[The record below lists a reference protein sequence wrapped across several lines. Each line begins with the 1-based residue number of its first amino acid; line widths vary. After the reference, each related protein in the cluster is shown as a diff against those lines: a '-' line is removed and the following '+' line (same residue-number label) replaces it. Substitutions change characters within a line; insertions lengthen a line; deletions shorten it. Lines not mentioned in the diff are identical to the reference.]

1 MAAILREVQ
10 VMEKALFG
18 AGCFWGV
25 EDFFRQV
32 PGVID
37 AVSGY
42 AGGTTDNP
50 TYKQVCNDETY
61 HAEVVEVAF
70 DPAKVSYASLIELF
84 FRMHNPTQ
92 KNRQGPD
99 FGTQYRSVI
108 FTHGA
113 EQQRVAEEVR
123 AKVDASGKWNRP
135 VVTQIEPAPP
145 FWKAE
150 DHHQRYFQKHGG
162 HCHVS
167 FAELAEEDAQ

>member
-1 MAAILREVQ
+1 
-10 VMEKALFG
+10 MEKALFG

-42 AGGTTDNP
+42 AGGTTQNP
-50 TYKQVCNDETY
+50 TYKQVCNDDTF
-61 HAEVVEVAF
+61 HAEVVEVSF
-70 DPAKVSYASLIELF
+70 DPSKVSYATLVELF

-92 KNRQGPD
+92 LNRQGPD

-108 FTHGA
+108 FTHGEAQARIAA
-113 EQQRVAEEVR
+113 EIK
-123 AKVDASGKWNRP
+123 AKVEASGKWQKP
-135 VVTQIEPAPP
+135 VVTQIEPAPT

-150 DHHQRYFQKHGG
+150 DHHQRYFEKHGG

-167 FAELAEEDAQ
+167 YAELQAEDAR

>member
-1 MAAILREVQ
+1 
-10 VMEKALFG
+10 MEKALFG

-50 TYKQVCNDETY
+50 TYEQVCNDETY
-61 HAEVVEVAF
+61 HAEVVEVSF
-70 DPAKVSYASLIELF
+70 DPAKVSYAALVELF

-92 KNRQGPD
+92 LNRQGPD

-113 EQQRVAEEVR
+113 EQQRVAEEIKAGVE
-123 AKVDASGKWNRP
+123 ASGKWKKP
-135 VVTQIEPAPP
+135 VVTQIEPAPA

-150 DHHQRYFQKHGG
+150 DYHQRYFEKHGG

-167 FAELAEEDAQ
+167 YAELQAE

>member
-1 MAAILREVQ
+1 
-10 VMEKALFG
+10 MEKALFG

-37 AVSGY
+37 AVSSY

-50 TYKQVCNDETY
+50 TYRQVCNDETY
-61 HAEVVEVAF
+61 HAEVVEVTF
-70 DPAKVSYASLIELF
+70 DPAKVSYRTLVELF

-99 FGTQYRSVI
+99 VGTQYRSVI
-108 FTHGA
+108 FTHSDDQA
-113 EQQRVAEEVR
+113 RVAAEEK
-123 AKVDASGKWNRP
+123 AKAEASGKWKQP
-135 VVTQIEPAPP
+135 VVTQIEPAPT

-150 DHHQRYFQKHGG
+150 DHHQRYFEKHGG

-167 FAELAEEDAQ
+167 YAELAAESAP